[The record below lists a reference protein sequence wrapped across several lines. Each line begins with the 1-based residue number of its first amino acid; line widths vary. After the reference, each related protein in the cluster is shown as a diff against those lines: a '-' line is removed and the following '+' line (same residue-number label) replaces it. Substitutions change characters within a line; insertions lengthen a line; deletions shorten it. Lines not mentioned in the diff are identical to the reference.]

1 MEYHK
6 IINTPNQPNKLITKK
21 WVEINDESRGTY
33 STNGQPKFKTS
44 MLRSSLY
51 DYRDS
56 YILVSGTRT
65 VGEVAADRGNNG
77 IQVVFKKCAPFTTC
91 ISEINNTQIDNA
103 KYIDVVMPMYDLIE
117 YSDNYSRT
125 SESFSW
131 L

>member
-65 VGEVAADRGNNG
+65 VAEVAADRGNNG
-77 IQVVFKKCAPFTTC
+77 IQAVFKKCAPFTTC